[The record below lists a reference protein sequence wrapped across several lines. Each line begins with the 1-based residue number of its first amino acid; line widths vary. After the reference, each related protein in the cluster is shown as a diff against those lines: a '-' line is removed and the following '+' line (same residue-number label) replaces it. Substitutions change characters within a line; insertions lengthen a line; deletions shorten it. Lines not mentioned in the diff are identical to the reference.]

1 MGLRPPYSFRP
12 WAHVARV
19 SSPLRGW
26 CDDVRSRDCDGD
38 VMSLSIGD
46 LVPIYKTRRR
56 QIDRRVGDVNI
67 GILTE
72 MVGYK
77 TTVLVNGEL
86 ESWDLSDLKKM
97 ASWKMQDDRVDA
109 ARQNES
115 R

>member
-1 MGLRPPYSFRP
+1 MK
-12 WAHVARV
+12 V
-19 SSPLRGW
+19 
-26 CDDVRSRDCDGD
+26 
-38 VMSLSIGD
+38 GD
-46 LVPIYKTRRR
+46 LVPIYKAGSRHRC
-56 QIDRRVGDVNI
+56 GDVDI

-86 ESWDLSDLKKM
+86 ESWDLPDLKKM
-97 ASWKMQDDRVDA
+97 ASWKMQDDRVEA